1 MIDYSSVL
9 SDAVKSIAPS
19 GIRKFFDVLEEVK
32 DAISLGIGE
41 PDFVTPRHIR
51 DAGILSLEKGFT
63 KYTGNAGLTRLR
75 IEIGKYLKRRLG
87 LEYDYQNQIIV
98 TVGGSEAIDLAV
110 RALVGPGDEVIIP
123 SPSFVCYGPITALA
137 GGKPVFVETKA
148 ENEFRLTADEL
159 RGAITGRTK
168 ALILPFPNNPTG
180 AIMERGD
187 LEQIAEVLRGTDV
200 MVISDEIYAELTYGL
215 RHTSIASIPGM
226 YERTLFTGGFSKSHA
241 MTGWRMGFACAPV
254 DIAAQM
260 LKIHQ
265 YALMSAP
272 TTSQYAAIEAMAA
285 GDADIEKMRDEY
297 DTRRQVLLAGLREIG
312 LECFEPRGAFY
323 VFPSVKGTGLT
334 SEDFCEQF
342 LRSEKVAVIPG
353 TAFGVGGE
361 GFVRICYASSMENIK
376 TALERL
382 ARFVI
387 SQRQGE

>member
-1 MIDYSSVL
+1 MMDYSRVL
-9 SDAVKSIAPS
+9 SDGVKSIAPS

-63 KYTGNAGLTRLR
+63 KYTSNAWLSKLRL
-75 IEIGKYLKRRLG
+75 EIGKYLKRRLG

-110 RALVGPGDEVIIP
+110 RTLVNPGDEVIIP

-137 GGKPVFVETKA
+137 GGKPVYVTTKA

-159 RGAITGRTK
+159 RGAITERTK

-200 MVISDEIYAELTYGL
+200 MVISDEIYAELTYGP
-215 RHTSIASIPGM
+215 HHASIATIPDM
-226 YERTLFTGGFSKSHA
+226 YARTVFTGGFSKSHA
-241 MTGWRMGFACAPV
+241 MTGWRIGFACAPGELAV
-254 DIAAQM
+254 QM

-272 TTSQYAAIEAMAA
+272 TTSQYAAIEAMVA
-285 GDADIEKMRDEY
+285 GDADIKKMRDEY
-297 DTRRQVLLAGLREIG
+297 DKRRRMLLAGLREIG

-323 VFPSVKGTGLT
+323 MFPSIKNTGMS

-342 LRSEKVAVIPG
+342 LRSEKIAVIPG
-353 TAFGVGGE
+353 NVFGPGGE
-361 GFVRICYASSMENIK
+361 GFVRICYAASMEDIC

-382 ARFVI
+382 KRFCGSVAR
-387 SQRQGE
+387 